1 LKELQAFQ
9 AYSKIDFITAIQ
21 KTIKFI
27 EEELTEEQKREVE
40 ALGPQGIQLATL
52 LFTNQLKAGEF
63 NKFYDLLV
71 KVVRKQ
77 AVGQTLV
84 DELPII
90 ITEILSLHF

>member
-21 KTIKFI
+21 KTIKFV
-27 EEELTEEQKREVE
+27 EEQLTEEQKREVE
-40 ALGPQGIQLATL
+40 ALGPQGMELATL
-52 LFTNQLKAGEF
+52 LLTNQLKAGEL

-71 KVVRKQ
+71 KVVRNQ

-84 DELPII
+84 DELPIVI
-90 ITEILSLHF
+90 AEILSLHF